1 MRLLKKFKILPAMLL
16 LVVISWS
23 CGGDDD
29 GPDPVLP
36 RTAEDVRNDFKELA
50 LTIDV
55 GVNDLSLESLLEGYY
70 WHFRII
76 MPPGADLNNRRPLV
90 LNLHGAA
97 QSGSTEAHKSTD
109 CLVTPAFE
117 GKDVI
122 VLSPNSKGMLW
133 YEEANVVQVLALLD
147 LVTESLP
154 VDPNRI
160 VVTGYSDGGN
170 GSWFFAQFYP
180 NIFSASIPMASSYN
194 TKSSSGNIN
203 KIDVPL
209 YVIHGE
215 NDELFP
221 LEVTQEYVN
230 ESIQAGSDITFE
242 VAPGLSHNEPCNY
255 LDHLKDAVNWLE
267 QEVW

>member
-1 MRLLKKFKILPAMLL
+1 MRKLALCFSIALMFFTF
-16 LVVISWS
+16 WS

-29 GPDPVLP
+29 VSDPP
-36 RTAEDVRNDFKELA
+36 PAFRTAEDLREDFKTLA
-50 LTIDV
+50 LSIDI
-55 GVNDLSLESLLEGYY
+55 GVNDLSLESLLEGYF

-76 MPPGADLNNRRPLV
+76 MPPGANLDNRRPLV

-109 CLVTPAFE
+109 CLVSPAFE

-133 YEEANVVQVLALLD
+133 YEEANVVQILALLD
-147 LVTESLP
+147 LVKESLP
-154 VDPNRI
+154 VDPTRV

-180 NIFSASIPMASSYN
+180 NLFAASIPMASSYN
-194 TKSSSGNIN
+194 TKSSSGNVN

-221 LEVTQEYVN
+221 LEVTQGYVE

-242 VAPGLSHNEPCNY
+242 VAPGLSHNQPCTYADY
-255 LDHLKDAVNWLE
+255 LTEAVAWLE